1 MKLILALTLLLTLSN
16 TEASLTQA
24 KSADDVAALIDTLS
38 YLNYSPDEMN
48 ECIRIDERARALIN
62 EEGYETNRDEHKERY
77 EEVYKLFK
85 QAICGTGESEYSK
98 IYTKFVEERID
109 TFCSQEHI
117 DMETIARFKKS
128 FDMVIHYNIWYQ
140 LSPIAYHLSL
150 VADGEQNV
158 EKVIRLRK
166 EVIFWYA
173 LRLLF
178 TPYSKELRGAIII
191 EMKEVCRLQK
201 NK

>member
-1 MKLILALTLLLTLSN
+1 MSN
-16 TEASLTQA
+16 TEAALMRS
-24 KSADDVAALIDTLS
+24 KSTDDVAALVDMLS
-38 YLNYSPDEMN
+38 SWNYSSDEMN
-48 ECIRIDERARALIN
+48 ECSRIYDKALALIN
-62 EEGYETNRDEHKERY
+62 EEGYEANKEKHKEA
-77 EEVYKLFK
+77 YKLFK
-85 QAICGTGESEYSK
+85 KSICGTGESEYSK
-98 IYTKFVEERID
+98 VYTKFVEERID

-117 DMETIARFKKS
+117 DMETITRFKKS
-128 FDMVIHYNIWYQ
+128 FDMVIHYSIWYQ

-178 TPYSKELRGAIII
+178 TPCFKELRDTIMR
-191 EMKEVCRLQK
+191 EMEEVCRLQK

>member
-1 MKLILALTLLLTLSN
+1 MSN
-16 TEASLTQA
+16 TEAALIQA
-24 KSADDVAALIDTLS
+24 ESADDVAALVDTLS

-48 ECIRIDERARALIN
+48 ECSRIYERARALIN
-62 EEGYETNRDEHKERY
+62 EEGYETNREEHKERY

-98 IYTKFVEERID
+98 IYSKFVEERIEA
-109 TFCSQEHI
+109 FCSQEHI

-158 EKVIRLRK
+158 EKAIRLHK
-166 EVIFWYA
+166 EVIFWHGVY
-173 LRLLF
+173 LGFDPR
-178 TPYSKELRGAIII
+178 SRELHYPIIREI
-191 EMKEVCRLQK
+191 EEVCRLQK